1 MKYIILVLL
10 SFPFF
15 LITSAFADCYGCNF
29 DNKNLAYFV
38 FTDQDLSNASF
49 QGAYLVNADFSRA
62 NLQGATFD
70 GAYANGTIFIGAQL
84 DNVSFRSTELELA
97 NFSNA
102 SMKNVTFDGAYLV
115 HAKLSSKQVL
125 ESKFCENLVLD
136 AMKFVDLCK
145 N

>member
-38 FTDQDLSNASF
+38 FADQDLSNASF

-102 SMKNVTFDGAYLV
+102 LYASKIIAAVVTSTCEPTVEVIFLLLKLFSSNV
-115 HAKLSSKQVL
+115 AKP
-125 ESKFCENLVLD
+125 F
-136 AMKFVDLCK
+136 F
-145 N
+145 

>member
-1 MKYIILVLL
+1 MPSKFAYRRIRFLVIVLQIPSNLFYIILVLL

-38 FTDQDLSNASF
+38 FADQDLSNASF

-84 DNVSFRSTELELA
+84 DNVSFRSTGYIMPYCMSILHGVPNPVL
-97 NFSNA
+97 
-102 SMKNVTFDGAYLV
+102 NV
-115 HAKLSSKQVL
+115 VL
-125 ESKFCENLVLD
+125 WHVDVLHV
-136 AMKFVDLCK
+136 A
-145 N
+145 

>member
-1 MKYIILVLL
+1 MKYINLVLV

-15 LITSAFADCYGCNF
+15 LITSAFADCNGCNF
-29 DNKNLAYFV
+29 DNKNLVHFV
-38 FTDQDLSNASF
+38 FTDQNLSNASF

-62 NLQGATFD
+62 NLQGANFD
-70 GAYANGTIFIGAQL
+70 GAYANGTIFIDAQL
-84 DNVSFRSTELELA
+84 DNVSFRGTELELA

-125 ESKFCENLVLD
+125 ESKFCKNLVAD
-136 AMKFVDLCK
+136 AMKFVALCK